1 LSCTFEPAKLI
12 QLDKIKIGIV
22 NYLNT
27 KPLLYGI
34 QHSPVS
40 EQIILIEDYPANIA
54 RLLMEGSIDAGL
66 VPVAVIPHL
75 NEYHIITDY
84 CIGANGP
91 VASVALFSQVPVEN
105 VQKVLLDYQSRT
117 SVALAKILLKE
128 YWKITPQ
135 ITDTKSDYRSLIKGT
150 TAGIVIGDR
159 ALEQRK
165 VSEYVY
171 DLGEAWK
178 DFTGLPFVFAAWI
191 SNKPLREDFITA
203 FNEANKMGVEHIE
216 QVVAENPYPVFD
228 LHQYY
233 TRYISYE
240 LNAEKRKGLERF
252 LQLLLEPVAEK

>member
-252 LQLLLEPVAEK
+252 LQLLQEPVAEK